1 MSSNGIMTVKL
12 EKLLPDQNGPNDNR
26 AEGKDRV
33 LVVPAYRSQDETKSA
48 DNHYMLG
55 CVEDSI
61 ELVVQWQAKQHTR
74 TRMRFKQRSNFSE
87 AMNVFKRLGLQW
99 KLLKRPAPR
108 QSQSRQSSAFLRP
121 SPSPL
126 SSSVWGPDDAADDF
140 QASERDLQYIQRPL
154 SVQPMAQRAS
164 SVYMERPT
172 SFSQG
177 FEHELESTAMHG
189 TYRPNTVLP
198 SFASSRDPFIRP
210 PPPRRAASVFPSQNT
225 MRHASPAPPD
235 MLQSWHFDSPRH
247 GTRAEQKYTG
257 GASLEHRYPAP
268 SSQERLPP
276 QRTLPFPAAKR
287 ARLRA
292 PEPIEDPDSISL
304 PEKEASKGVKETDF
318 SGHATPQTSNQRTS
332 TPSEQR
338 NRRVYELRGRAKHDE
353 AYDLQYKS
361 TPDSS
366 IIGVSPKPAATSQN
380 PVRRKVVPF
389 RAQPEV
395 DLGNLEPDSP
405 IVSNTPGTNG
415 REGTNSSSNATRD
428 MSHRDKQN
436 SQQDKH
442 TESSKSRI
450 EHASDGGEI
459 ATRSNT
465 STWDIARPSAPPR
478 QQASQSAPQKS
489 QALSKAE
496 QDEQFVA
503 RLKLLWDV
511 RHVHEDIKR
520 QIYQSPEAERQQLYK
535 QKMEVLHQQVVELTQ
550 AALSRHGPSVCDLPY
565 EKMEALFMRGK

>member
-1 MSSNGIMTVKL
+1 MSSNELKERIVFLLCLHTKL
-12 EKLLPDQNGPNDNR
+12 RLG
-26 AEGKDRV
+26 
-33 LVVPAYRSQDETKSA
+33 SQDETKSA

-61 ELVVQWQAKQHTR
+61 ELVVQWQAKQKHTR

-87 AMNVFKRLGLQW
+87 AMNVFKR
-99 KLLKRPAPR
+99 
-108 QSQSRQSSAFLRP
+108 
-121 SPSPL
+121 
-126 SSSVWGPDDAADDF
+126 
-140 QASERDLQYIQRPL
+140 
-154 SVQPMAQRAS
+154 
-164 SVYMERPT
+164 
-172 SFSQG
+172 
-177 FEHELESTAMHG
+177 
-189 TYRPNTVLP
+189 
-198 SFASSRDPFIRP
+198 
-210 PPPRRAASVFPSQNT
+210 
-225 MRHASPAPPD
+225 
-235 MLQSWHFDSPRH
+235 
-247 GTRAEQKYTG
+247 
-257 GASLEHRYPAP
+257 
-268 SSQERLPP
+268 
-276 QRTLPFPAAKR
+276 
-287 ARLRA
+287 
-292 PEPIEDPDSISL
+292 
-304 PEKEASKGVKETDF
+304 
-318 SGHATPQTSNQRTS
+318 
-332 TPSEQR
+332 
-338 NRRVYELRGRAKHDE
+338 
-353 AYDLQYKS
+353 
-361 TPDSS
+361 
-366 IIGVSPKPAATSQN
+366 
-380 PVRRKVVPF
+380 
-389 RAQPEV
+389 
-395 DLGNLEPDSP
+395 
-405 IVSNTPGTNG
+405 TNG

-442 TESSKSRI
+442 TESSKSRV